1 MKPALWYS
9 QSHLVKSFIQ
19 EVEWGYFIF
28 SLNHVLESTSM
39 TSDISFD
46 EGEALLDWVVIRQI
60 WWKVDEFDAS
70 ENDIQSLERT

>member
-1 MKPALWYS
+1 M
-9 QSHLVKSFIQ
+9 
-19 EVEWGYFIF
+19 EWGYFIF